1 MEKYH
6 AKKLEG
12 IGDLEKKRL
21 ITGWMKDQ
29 FPQTSLLQISRRKRV
44 MLL

>member
-12 IGDLEKKRL
+12 IGDLERKQS
-21 ITGWMKDQ
+21 ITGWMKDW
-29 FPQTSLLQISRRKRV
+29 FYQTSLLQISRRKKV
-44 MLL
+44 LML

>member
-21 ITGWMKDQ
+21 ITGWMRIA
-29 FPQTSLLQISRRKRV
+29 LEN
-44 MLL
+44 